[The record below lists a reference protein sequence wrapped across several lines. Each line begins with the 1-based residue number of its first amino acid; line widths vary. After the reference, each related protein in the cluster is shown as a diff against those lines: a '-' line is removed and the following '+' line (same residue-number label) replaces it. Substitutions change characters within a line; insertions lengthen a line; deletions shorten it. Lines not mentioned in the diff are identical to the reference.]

1 MTLLDLLDKMPC
13 EIDAEIYQNNERE
26 FVSIGTVGRLKKTL
40 SQDTLSR
47 NVQRYEC
54 DIQGYNLIV
63 DLADNV

>member
-47 NVQRYEC
+47 NVQRYEY